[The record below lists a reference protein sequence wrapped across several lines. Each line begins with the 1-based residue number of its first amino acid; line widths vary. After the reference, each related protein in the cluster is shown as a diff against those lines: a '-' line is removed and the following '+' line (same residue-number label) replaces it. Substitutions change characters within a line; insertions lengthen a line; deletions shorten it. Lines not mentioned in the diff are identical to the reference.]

1 MANVCAGA
9 APQSVSPQH
18 RRADSDTTSED
29 NSGSR
34 GAKALAAA
42 RASQPQPDVHRARRL
57 AQAAAR
63 LIEVVSESNE
73 SKMSR
78 LRADKS
84 GTTLRPATRNSI
96 HECELARLV
105 VAFNIGVL
113 SEVNPFPIL

>member
-78 LRADKS
+78 LRAD
-84 GTTLRPATRNSI
+84 TTLRPATRNSI

>member
-9 APQSVSPQH
+9 ASKSISPQH
-18 RRADSDTTSED
+18 RRTSADSDTTSED

-63 LIEVVSESNE
+63 LVEVVSESNE

-78 LRADKS
+78 LRADKT
-84 GTTLRPATRNSI
+84 GTALRPATRNFI
-96 HECELARLV
+96 HECELAR
-105 VAFNIGVL
+105 
-113 SEVNPFPIL
+113 